1 MRLTASLQLSV
12 LFAWLLTAGCDS
24 SGQPGSSSTATERS
38 GNAQAASAVL
48 SAKLALNWYP
58 EVEHGGFLAADTLGL
73 YRQQNASVEII
84 PGGPGAPQLVIT
96 ELAAGRIQFAVS
108 DADNVVKARAA
119 GVPVVALL
127 APFQSSPRCIMVHAA
142 SGFKSLADLRDIELA
157 ISDSRPFALW
167 MKKKLPLTNV
177 TMVPFNGLVGEFLV
191 KPDFAQQAF
200 VFSEPFLAKEQ
211 GSDPQVLM
219 VSDLGFNPY
228 ASLLVTTEQLLTEQP
243 ELVQR
248 VVSASVEGWTAYL
261 KDATA
266 TNAAIHKLNSEMSPA
281 ALEFGVNAMKPLC
294 ETPADLPPCGMQL
307 DRWQTLVQQIE
318 EIGDIETGSVKPE
331 ECFTLK
337 FLPQTT
343 KPEPSV
349 TK

>member
-1 MRLTASLQLSV
+1 MRFVDTCTLIALSV
-12 LFAWLLTAGCDS
+12 LLLAGCQS
-24 SGQPGSSSTATERS
+24 SDQPAS
-38 GNAQAASAVL
+38 QAATSGDPAPA
-48 SAKLALNWYP
+48 SEPATPTAKLALNWYP

-73 YRQQNASVEII
+73 FKAQNTSVEII

-142 SGFKSLADLRDIELA
+142 SGFKTLADLRDIELA

-191 KPDFAQQAF
+191 KPTFAQQAF

-219 VSDLGFNPY
+219 VSDIGFNPY
-228 ASLLVTTEQLLTEQP
+228 ASLLVTTEQVISEQP
-243 ELVQR
+243 ELVKR
-248 VVSASVEGWTAYL
+248 VVTASVEGWAAYL
-261 KDATA
+261 QDATV
-266 TNAAIHKLNSEMSPA
+266 TNAAIHQLNSEMSPA
-281 ALEFGVNAMKPLC
+281 ALEYGVAAMKPLC
-294 ETPADLPPCGMQL
+294 ETPQGTLPCGMQL
-307 DRWQTLVQQIE
+307 QRWQTLVQQIE
-318 EIGDIETGSVKPE
+318 EIEDIERGSVKPE

-337 FLPQTT
+337 FLPAGKEQQT
-343 KPEPSV
+343 PAAQ
-349 TK
+349 

>member
-1 MRLTASLQLSV
+1 MRIPAAFALVVA
-12 LFAWLLTAGCDS
+12 LFITAGCNS
-24 SGQPGSSSTATERS
+24 QSQPAAPENSSSTGNTAPAAT
-38 GNAQAASAVL
+38 A
-48 SAKLALNWYP
+48 AKLALNWYP
-58 EVEHGGFLAADTLGL
+58 EVEHGGFLAAQTLGL
-73 YRQQNASVEII
+73 FQRQNLAVEII

-127 APFQSSPRCIMVHAA
+127 APLQNSPRCIMTHAA
-142 SGFKSLADLRDIELA
+142 SGFKSLAEIHDIELA
-157 ISDSRPFALW
+157 ISDARPFALW

-191 KPDFAQQAF
+191 KPAFAQQAY

-219 VSDLGFNPY
+219 VSDIGFNPY
-228 ASLLVTTEQLLTEQP
+228 ASLLITTEQVISEQP
-243 ELVQR
+243 LLVKQ
-248 VVSASVEGWTAYL
+248 VVAASVEGWQQYL
-261 KDATA
+261 QDPAA
-266 TNAAIHKLNSEMSPA
+266 TNADIHKMNSEMTPA

-294 ETPADLPPCGMQL
+294 QPPAEQPSCSMLL
-307 DRWQTLVQQIE
+307 ERWQTLVSQIE
-318 EIGDIETGSVKPE
+318 EINDIEPGTVKPQ

-337 FLPQTT
+337 FLPSPDNT
-343 KPEPSV
+343 PVP
-349 TK
+349 

>member
-1 MRLTASLQLSV
+1 MRFATLSP
-12 LFAWLLTAGCDS
+12 LLLLATLLLS
-24 SGQPGSSSTATERS
+24 SGCSRSAQPAGQTPASESSGTSPAP
-38 GNAQAASAVL
+38 L
-48 SAKLALNWYP
+48 SARLALNWYP

-73 YRQQNASVEII
+73 FNAQNTSVEII

-119 GVPVVALL
+119 GVPIVALL

-142 SGFKSLADLRDIELA
+142 SGFKTLADLRDIELA

-191 KPDFAQQAF
+191 KPAFAQQAY
-200 VFSEPFLAKEQ
+200 VFSEPFVAKEK
-211 GSDPQVLM
+211 GGDPQVLM
-219 VSDLGFNPY
+219 VSDIGFNPY
-228 ASLLVTTEQLLTEQP
+228 ASVLVTTEQIISEQP
-243 ELVQR
+243 ELVQK
-248 VVSASVEGWTAYL
+248 VVTASVAGWAAYL

-266 TNAAIHKLNSEMSPA
+266 TNAAIHQLNSEMSPE
-281 ALEFGVNAMKPLC
+281 ALAFGVKAMKPLC
-294 ETPADLPPCGMQL
+294 ETPADQAACSMQL
-307 DRWQTLVQQIE
+307 ERWQTLVQQIE
-318 EIGDIETGSVKPE
+318 EIGDVEPGSVKPD

-337 FLPQTT
+337 FLTATSQNTAGQ
-343 KPEPSV
+343 
-349 TK
+349 

>member
-1 MRLTASLQLSV
+1 MRFVAICN
-12 LFAWLLTAGCDS
+12 LFVFSAMFLLAGCQS
-24 SGQPGSSSTATERS
+24 SDQSTSQSATPGDPASTS
-38 GNAQAASAVL
+38 KPAAL

-73 YRQQNASVEII
+73 FKAQNTSVEII

-119 GVPVVALL
+119 GVPIVALL

-142 SGFKSLADLRDIELA
+142 SGFKTLADLRDIELA

-191 KPDFAQQAF
+191 KPAFAQQAF
-200 VFSEPFLAKEQ
+200 VFSEPFLAREQ
-211 GSDPQVLM
+211 GSDPHVLM
-219 VSDLGFNPY
+219 VSEIGFNPY
-228 ASLLVTTEQLLTEQP
+228 ASLLVTTEQVISKQP

-248 VVSASVEGWTAYL
+248 VVAASVEGWATYL

-266 TNAAIHKLNSEMSPA
+266 TNAAIHQLNSEMSLA
-281 ALEFGVNAMKPLC
+281 ALEFGVTALKPLC
-294 ETPADLPPCGMQL
+294 ETPAATAPCGMQL
-307 DRWQTLVQQIE
+307 ERWQTLVQQIE
-318 EIGDIETGSVKPE
+318 EIEDIEPGSVKPE

-337 FLPQTT
+337 FLPGGKEQQT
-343 KPEPSV
+343 PAAE
-349 TK
+349 

>member
-1 MRLTASLQLSV
+1 MRIPAALTLVFA
-12 LFAWLLTAGCDS
+12 LFATAGCNS
-24 SGQPGSSSTATERS
+24 QNQPGNPENSNSAGNTSATTPAATA
-38 GNAQAASAVL
+38 
-48 SAKLALNWYP
+48 AKLALNWYP
-58 EVEHGGFLAADTLGL
+58 EVEHGGFLAAQTLGL
-73 YRQQNASVEII
+73 FQRQNLAIEII

-127 APFQSSPRCIMVHAA
+127 APLQNSPRCIMTHAA
-142 SGFKSLADLRDIELA
+142 SGFKSLAELRDIELA

-191 KPDFAQQAF
+191 KPAFAQQAY

-219 VSDLGFNPY
+219 VSDIGFNPY
-228 ASLLVTTEQLLTEQP
+228 ASLLITTEQVISEQP
-243 ELVQR
+243 QLVQQ
-248 VVSASVEGWTAYL
+248 VVAACVEGWQQYL
-261 KDATA
+261 QDPAA
-266 TNAAIHKLNSEMSPA
+266 TNADIHKLNSEMTPA

-294 ETPADLPPCGMQL
+294 QPPAGQPDCSMLL
-307 DRWQTLVQQIE
+307 ERWQTLVSQIE
-318 EIGDIETGSVKPE
+318 EINDIEPGSVKPE

-337 FLPQTT
+337 FLPAT
-343 KPEPSV
+343 PVPNP
-349 TK
+349 

>member
-1 MRLTASLQLSV
+1 MRIPAV
-12 LFAWLLTAGCDS
+12 LAIALALFVTAGCNS
-24 SGQPGSSSTATERS
+24 QSQPANPNNPGTTENSATTPAPTA
-38 GNAQAASAVL
+38 
-48 SAKLALNWYP
+48 AKLALNWYP
-58 EVEHGGFLAADTLGL
+58 EVEHGGFLAAQTLGL
-73 YRQQNASVEII
+73 FQNRNLAVEII

-127 APFQSSPRCIMVHAA
+127 APLQNSPRCIMAHAA
-142 SGFKSLADLRDIELA
+142 SGFKSLADLKDIELA

-191 KPDFAQQAF
+191 KPAFAQQAY

-219 VSDLGFNPY
+219 VSDIGFNPY
-228 ASLLVTTEQLLTEQP
+228 ASLLITTEQVISEQP
-243 ELVQR
+243 LLVQQ
-248 VVSASVEGWTAYL
+248 VVEASVDGWQQYL
-261 KDATA
+261 QDSAA
-266 TNAAIHKLNSEMSPA
+266 TNADIHKLNGEMTPA

-294 ETPADLPPCGMQL
+294 QPPAGQPNCSMLL
-307 DRWQTLVQQIE
+307 ERWQTLVSQIE
-318 EIGDIETGSVKPE
+318 EINDIEPGSVKPE
-331 ECFTLK
+331 ECFTTR
-337 FLPQTT
+337 FLPGQQTPT
-343 KPEPSV
+343 DSTTVPQR
-349 TK
+349 

>member
-1 MRLTASLQLSV
+1 MRLNALLQLSV

-24 SGQPGSSSTATERS
+24 SGQPGGSSTATEQS
-38 GNAQAASAVL
+38 GGTQTTPAVL

-58 EVEHGGFLAADTLGL
+58 EVEHGGFLAAETLGL
-73 YRQQNASVEII
+73 FKAQNTSVEII

-191 KPDFAQQAF
+191 KPGFAQQAF
-200 VFSEPFLAKEQ
+200 VFSEPFLAQEQ

-219 VSDLGFNPY
+219 VSDIGFNPY
-228 ASLLVTTEQLLTEQP
+228 ASVLVTTEQVITEQP

-248 VVSASVEGWTAYL
+248 VVSASVEGWAAYL

-266 TNAAIHKLNSEMSPA
+266 TNEAIHKLNTEMSPA
-281 ALEFGVNAMKPLC
+281 ALEYGVTAMKPLC
-294 ETPADLPPCGMQL
+294 ETPDGLAPCGMQL
-307 DRWQTLVQQIE
+307 ERWQTLVQQIV
-318 EIGDIETGSVKPE
+318 EIGDIEPESVKPE

-337 FLPQTT
+337 FLPTT
-343 KPEPSV
+343 TAKEAAAA
-349 TK
+349 K